1 MVSDLYQDIRGV
13 SGPFDAV
20 PPDGALLVEDRTPGR
35 YLVRF
40 HGLAVLKGQS
50 EQEDL
55 VEPRAEVMVVQT
67 SQPDPAAAVL
77 VRLGLPEVMRRTLL
91 CQCGEEKVAPLYHT
105 LCAPRLCH
113 QFEKIVFPDLPTKL
127 HVD

>member
-55 VEPRAEVMVVQT
+55 VEPRAEVVMVQT
-67 SQPDPAAAVL
+67 SQDPAAAVL

-91 CQCGEEKVAPLYHT
+91 CQCWEEKVALFT
-105 LCAPRLCH
+105 VLCGSLCH
-113 QFEKIVFPDLPTKL
+113 QFEKIVLPDLPTKL